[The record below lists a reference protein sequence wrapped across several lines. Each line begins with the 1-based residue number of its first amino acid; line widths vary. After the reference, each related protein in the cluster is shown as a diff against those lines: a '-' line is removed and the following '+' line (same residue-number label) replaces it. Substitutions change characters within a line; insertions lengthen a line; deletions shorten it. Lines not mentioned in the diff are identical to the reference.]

1 MNDNQS
7 QSEFRLKRGIKI
19 REYINQFSST
29 EKIIFGF
36 FFVTAIVTALILA
49 TQVNRHF
56 MINVPTYGG
65 ELREGIVGL
74 PRTINPVIAVTD
86 VDRDMSALVYAG
98 LTKYSNSTIVP
109 DIAQSWDI
117 SPDGLTYT
125 FKLRTDV
132 VFQDGKPLTADD
144 VVFTIQ
150 KIQDLDVK
158 SPRRADWMDV
168 SVKEISPTEV
178 QFILKQPYAPFLTN
192 TTVGII
198 PKHIWGSVSDEQF
211 IFSQYN
217 IEPVGS
223 GPYKLASIAHDN
235 GGIPVEYHLTTWSK
249 YYAKRPYID
258 TITLHFYA
266 DEEKAL
272 EALDSGAV
280 DSLSSISPSEAA
292 RLASNTGESYKVLSS
307 HLPRVFSVFFNQSQA
322 PVLADATVR
331 KALDMA
337 VDRNSIV
344 KTVLNGYGMPIHGP
358 LPDSFGT
365 TTITSDDS
373 SITAA
378 QQLLEKNGWKKNDS
392 GIYEKKSKTGTV
404 LLSFEISTGDSPDL
418 KRAAESVKTSW
429 TTLGAQVD
437 VKVFES
443 NDLYQNVIRARKYDA
458 LLFGQFI
465 GKDRDLYAFWHSSQ
479 RNAPRLNVALYTNS
493 KADKLLEQ
501 IRSTTDDALRA
512 NLYSQLYQIIHEDV
526 PAVFLYVPDFI
537 YVVPKKLQG
546 VKLESV
552 TVPADRW
559 NSLPDWYINT
569 DGVWKVFVK

>member
-1 MNDNQS
+1 MPPS
-7 QSEFRLKRGIKI
+7 TEFRFKRGIKI

-29 EKIIFGF
+29 EKIIFGIF
-36 FFVTAIVTALILA
+36 FAAATVTALILA

-65 ELREGIVGL
+65 ELREGVVGL

-86 VDRDMSALVYAG
+86 ADRDMSALVYAG
-98 LTKYSNSTIVP
+98 LTKSKNDNIVP
-109 DIAQSWDI
+109 DIAKSWEI
-117 SPDGLTYT
+117 SSDGLTYT
-125 FKLRTDV
+125 FKLRSDV
-132 VFQDGKPLTADD
+132 VFQDGKPLTAED

-150 KIQDLDVK
+150 KIQDIDVK

-168 SVKEISPTEV
+168 TVKEISPTEV
-178 QFILKQPYAPFLTN
+178 QFTLRQPYAPFLTN

-223 GPYKLASIAHDN
+223 GPYKLSSITHDS
-235 GGIPVEYHLTTWSK
+235 GGIPVEYHLTTWGK
-249 YYAKRPYID
+249 YYSKRPYID

-272 EALDSGAV
+272 GALDNGTV
-280 DSLSSISPSEAA
+280 DSLASVSPSEAA

-307 HLPRVFSVFFNQSQA
+307 HLPRVFSLFFNQSQA
-322 PVLADATVR
+322 PVLSDLTVR

-337 VDRNSIV
+337 VDRKQIV
-344 KTVLNGYGMPIHGP
+344 ETVLNGYGMPIHGP
-358 LPDSFGT
+358 LPENFGT
-365 TTITSDDS
+365 TTKLSDES
-373 SITAA
+373 NVTAA
-378 QQLLEKNGWKKNDS
+378 QQLLEKNGWKKNS
-392 GIYEKKSKTGTV
+392 GGIYEKKVKTGTV
-404 LLSFEISTGDSPDL
+404 LLAFEISTGDSPDL
-418 KRAAESVKTSW
+418 KRTAESVKASW
-429 TTLGAQVD
+429 TALGAQVD
-437 VKVFES
+437 VKIFES
-443 NDLYQNVIRARKYDA
+443 NDLYQNVIRARKYDI

-479 RNAPRLNVALYTNS
+479 RNSPRLNVALYANS

-501 IRSTTDDALRA
+501 IRSTTDDTIRT
-512 NLYSQLYQIIHEDV
+512 NLYNQFYQVISDDV

-537 YVVPKKLQG
+537 YVVPKKLHG
-546 VKLESV
+546 IKLESV